1 MSKRSR
7 RSRISPPARNSRGSW
22 GSRAPRPSELSP
34 TPAPLQDLW
43 EWNTDLSAEANV
55 MKALEF
61 TTAHNVSWEYMQ
73 RWELPANL
81 TAESACDQY
90 QAWVDKVRLAA
101 GMKREL
107 AIHFPK
113 GVPPLRAYF
122 HPVFFKR
129 EPGPPRMGDMIS
141 MSPEFDAEPI
151 PSVTETTYNNIY
163 YARDPLQ
170 QAMVPQPL
178 PAVAPPANL
187 RNQLESAFQSLPKH
201 AVVRSLKD
209 YIAPPIPPNI
219 FDQVCHRGFPE
230 LTIEEL
236 QRDLVPFDGHYDWRF
251 RWPDI
256 FSELFVLQNTLWAR
270 DFIKSQ
276 ENCHVCWITRT
287 VEMQKNLPPGA
298 MLYRKIKYYRE
309 NPYERGEIP
318 DSRYYQPTNQ
328 ASGSG
333 YPDYPTTYDDG
344 STSVYGAGHYGQSIY
359 QPSGSGNVSYPRD
372 QPAVNDTSAGGQ
384 QYDHG
389 NEKADGS
396 YSDVNTS
403 EPNIIT
409 AEPQHQE
416 RIPAPRD
423 GTASGSRS
431 SRKGKRR
438 SHR

>member
-1 MSKRSR
+1 
-7 RSRISPPARNSRGSW
+7 
-22 GSRAPRPSELSP
+22 
-34 TPAPLQDLW
+34 
-43 EWNTDLSAEANV
+43 
-55 MKALEF
+55 
-61 TTAHNVSWEYMQ
+61 
-73 RWELPANL
+73 
-81 TAESACDQY
+81 
-90 QAWVDKVRLAA
+90 
-101 GMKREL
+101 MKREL

-122 HPVFFKR
+122 HPVFFRR

-163 YARDPLQ
+163 LGRDPLQ
-170 QAMVPQPL
+170 QAMVPRPL
-178 PAVAPPANL
+178 PAIATPATL
-187 RNQLESAFQSLPKH
+187 RSQLESAFQSLPKH
-201 AVVRSLKD
+201 AAVRSLKD

-219 FDQVCHRGFPE
+219 FDQVCHRGFPD

-276 ENCHVCWITRT
+276 ENCQVCWITRT

-298 MLYRKIKYYRE
+298 MLYPKIKYYRE
-309 NPYERGEIP
+309 NPYEVPENCRALVIAEGRKRGEIP
-318 DSRYYQPTNQ
+318 DSGYYQPTNK

-333 YPDYPTTYDDG
+333 YSNYPTYDDG
-344 STSVYGAGHYGQSIY
+344 STSGYGADHYGQSIY
-359 QPSGSGNVSYPRD
+359 QPSGSGNVSYTRD
-372 QPAVNDTSAGGQ
+372 QPAVNDTSGTNNYQPSGFNQYPYPSGGSGYNKFAAGGQ

-423 GTASGSRS
+423 STASGSRS
-431 SRKGKRR
+431 SRKGKGR
-438 SHR
+438 SYR